1 MSRIGKK
8 PVVIPAG
15 VTVTKPT
22 PPSRELVVKGPK
34 GELKLTLRPEIDV
47 SVESGSLQV
56 QVTGNPQERATRAY
70 YGMTRALV
78 NNMVAGVTKGFEKKL
93 EIQGVGWNA
102 AAQGNKVVLNI
113 GFNKPVTVPMPTGV
127 QVGTPSPTSIVIFG
141 PDKQKVGH
149 IAAAIRQRRP
159 PEPYKGKGIRF
170 EGEVVKR
177 KAGKSF
183 GATAT

>member
-8 PVVIPAG
+8 PVAIPAG

-56 QVTGNPQERATRAY
+56 QVTGNPSERTTRAY

-102 AAQGNKVVLNI
+102 AVQGQKLTLNI
-113 GFNKPVTVPMPTGV
+113 GYNKPVQIEVPKGITVAAPDPTNL
-127 QVGTPSPTSIVIFG
+127 VIFG
-141 PDKQKVGH
+141 ADKQAVGH
-149 IAAAIRQRRP
+149 LAASIRKRRP
-159 PEPYKGKGIRF
+159 PEPYKGKGVRYKD
-170 EGEVVKR
+170 EVVRR

-183 GATAT
+183 GS